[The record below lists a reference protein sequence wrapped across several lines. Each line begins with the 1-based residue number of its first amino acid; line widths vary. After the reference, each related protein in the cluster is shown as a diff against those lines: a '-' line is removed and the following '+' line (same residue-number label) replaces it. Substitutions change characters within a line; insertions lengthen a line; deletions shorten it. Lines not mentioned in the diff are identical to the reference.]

1 MGSPDQPNSVGDAVI
16 GVVQQID
23 TNDRDHPGVP
33 PVGGQLPGGKVGI
46 DCGITEQGK
55 GLPAGG
61 GGYRNQPHRD
71 AGHRVA
77 GEVSARGGPWLPG
90 SSGLDAFQLAG
101 RRPFENQQQ

>member
-1 MGSPDQPNSVGDAVI
+1 MI

-55 GLPAGG
+55 DFQPAVVAIETS
-61 GGYRNQPHRD
+61 PIEML
-71 AGHRVA
+71 ATESRV
-77 GEVSARGGPWLPG
+77 R
-90 SSGLDAFQLAG
+90 
-101 RRPFENQQQ
+101 